1 MKTEATYRAIA
12 ALREKGDIA
21 AAKVLED
28 DLKINGNC
36 QYCGVELSTG
46 FEMIT
51 LLDTCENCWIV
62 KDIHPAQLKS
72 RLLKMLELY
81 K

>member
-12 ALREKGDIA
+12 ALREKGDVA

-28 DLKINGNC
+28 DLKIDGTC
-36 QYCGVELSTG
+36 QYCQVQLSTS
-46 FEMIT
+46 FELIT

-62 KDIHPAQLKS
+62 KDIHPAQLKT
-72 RLLKMLELY
+72 RLLQMLELY